1 MTPINAQRL
10 KTDLTNLGNIG
21 RRPSGGLSRTSFSAE
36 DAAAREW
43 YFDRCAEAG
52 LEVAIDGIGNLIV
65 SSPVA
70 DELTDPTRPA
80 VWSGSHIDTVP
91 DGGAF
96 DGALGSIAAL
106 ECLRRI
112 HEEELALA
120 RPVRCIVYSDEEGNY
135 AHLFGSSAIT
145 RGFSRSELEALTG
158 RDGDRFVDAFTA
170 AGGDVDRAAN
180 AVLPEGTIDS
190 SVELHIEQGPT
201 LEAKRID
208 IGVVTGIVA
217 LGGGT
222 ITLRGRSD
230 HAGTTPM
237 KARKDAGVA
246 AGALLASLP
255 DVAAGVS
262 ERAVVTSGMVTFV
275 PGGANVVPEAAHVTV
290 DFREPTGEGIAALE
304 SSLVARAES
313 IAAEY
318 GLDVDV
324 DFEQTV
330 PPAPLNEEVQG
341 IIAAAAKER
350 GLSHIPI
357 HSGAGHDSQNIATV
371 APTGMIFVPSIGGR
385 SHCPEEETGW
395 DDVANGGQVLLD
407 TIIGLANR

>member
-1 MTPINAQRL
+1 MTSIDAQRL

-36 DAAAREW
+36 DTAARQW
-43 YFDRCAEAG
+43 YFDRCSEAG
-52 LEVAIDGIGNLIV
+52 LEVAVDGIGNLIV

-112 HEEELALA
+112 HEEGMTLA

-135 AHLFGSSAIT
+135 AHLFGSRAIT
-145 RGFSRSELEALTG
+145 RGFSRSELEELTG

-201 LEAKRID
+201 LEARGID

-217 LGGGT
+217 VGGGT

-237 KARKDAGVA
+237 NARKDAGVA

-255 DVAAGVS
+255 DVAAGIS
-262 ERAVVTSGMVTFV
+262 ERAVVTSGIVSFT
-275 PGGANVVPEAAHVTV
+275 PGGANVIPQAAEVTI
-290 DFREPTGEGIAALE
+290 DFREPTAEGVAALE
-304 SSLVARAES
+304 SSLIARAKEV
-313 IAAEY
+313 AAGH

-324 DFEQTV
+324 DFEQSV
-330 PPAPLNEEVQG
+330 PPAPLDEEVQS
-341 IIAAAAKER
+341 IITAAAKER
-350 GLSHIPI
+350 GFSHVPI

-371 APTGMIFVPSIGGR
+371 APTGMIFVPSIDGR
-385 SHCPEEETGW
+385 SHCPEENTGW
-395 DDVANGGQVLLD
+395 DDVGNGGQVLLD
-407 TIIGLANR
+407 TIIQLANR